1 MKSAAKNI
9 QLASYDD
16 LFKTDEE
23 RQADA
28 QERVQSL
35 PLDKLEPFPNHPF
48 KVIDDDKMLETVES
62 IKERGVLV
70 PILVR
75 PKNDGNFEIVSGH
88 RRHHASQLAGLTEI
102 PAIVRE
108 MDDDTAILLMVD
120 SNLQREELL
129 PSEKAFAYK
138 MKLDAMKRQG
148 QRTDLTCARIAHKF
162 DGMKSRDILAEEV
175 GESKDQ
181 VRRYIRLTYLVT
193 DLLDRV
199 DNKTMAFTD
208 VVTIDEERIDL
219 IRTVFWDMN
228 TVSYYVQTIEHE
240 DSTETILHITIT
252 SKKATDMPDF
262 YYFNKSQR
270 EALEEVLKPE
280 YAQMLAELVGTYGGE
295 VTLDDA
301 QIRAMLATMP
311 KDISERRRAVVEKA
325 YSLLGKVNY
334 FWGGKSS
341 AIGWD
346 SRWGKPTRVTAAGSR
361 TTGTIRPYGLDCSGF
376 VDWVFNNSLGYVIGH
391 GGGAASQHDYCK
403 PISWSEAQPGDL
415 VFYPGDTHVGVFVGK
430 DSNGDPLIIHCASS
444 QNNVVLTGLQGFVS
458 IGRPDCF

>member
-28 QERVQSL
+28 QERVQNL

-88 RRHHASQLAGLTEI
+88 RRHHASQLAGLNEI

-181 VRRYIRLTYLVT
+181 IRRYIRLTYLVL

-199 DNKTMAFTD
+199 DNKTMAFNAA
-208 VVTIDEERIDL
+208 VE
-219 IRTVFWDMN
+219 
-228 TVSYYVQTIEHE
+228 VSYLTQPEQLMLCDAIEREECTPNLSQAKRLKQYSQDGKLDENVMDAIMTEEKPIE
-240 DSTETILHITIT
+240 DKL
-252 SKKATDMPDF
+252 
-262 YYFNKSQR
+262 
-270 EALEEVLKPE
+270 VLKGDV
-280 YAQMLAELVGTYGGE
+280 LAKYFPRTYTPSQKQKIIVKLLE
-295 VTLDDA
+295 DWHKRQLR
-301 QIRAMLATMP
+301 QQ
-311 KDISERRRAVVEKA
+311 ER
-325 YSLLGKVNY
+325 
-334 FWGGKSS
+334 
-341 AIGWD
+341 
-346 SRWGKPTRVTAAGSR
+346 
-361 TTGTIRPYGLDCSGF
+361 
-376 VDWVFNNSLGYVIGH
+376 
-391 GGGAASQHDYCK
+391 
-403 PISWSEAQPGDL
+403 
-415 VFYPGDTHVGVFVGK
+415 
-430 DSNGDPLIIHCASS
+430 
-444 QNNVVLTGLQGFVS
+444 
-458 IGRPDCF
+458 

>member
-28 QERVQSL
+28 QERIQNL

-148 QRTDLTCARIAHKF
+148 QRTDLTSAQIGRKF
-162 DGMKSRDILAEEV
+162 DGKESRELLAEQV
-175 GESKDQ
+175 GESRNQ
-181 VRRYIRLTYLVT
+181 ISRFIRLTNLVPN
-193 DLLDRV
+193 LLDRV
-199 DNKTMAFTD
+199 DNKTMAFNAA
-208 VVTIDEERIDL
+208 VE
-219 IRTVFWDMN
+219 
-228 TVSYYVQTIEHE
+228 VSYLTEPEQLMLCDAIEREECTPNLSQAKRLKQYSQDGKLDENVMDAIMTEEKPIE
-240 DSTETILHITIT
+240 DKL
-252 SKKATDMPDF
+252 
-262 YYFNKSQR
+262 
-270 EALEEVLKPE
+270 VLKGDV
-280 YAQMLAELVGTYGGE
+280 LAKYFPRTYTPSQKQKIIVKLLE
-295 VTLDDA
+295 NWHKRQLR
-301 QIRAMLATMP
+301 QQ
-311 KDISERRRAVVEKA
+311 ER
-325 YSLLGKVNY
+325 
-334 FWGGKSS
+334 
-341 AIGWD
+341 
-346 SRWGKPTRVTAAGSR
+346 
-361 TTGTIRPYGLDCSGF
+361 
-376 VDWVFNNSLGYVIGH
+376 
-391 GGGAASQHDYCK
+391 
-403 PISWSEAQPGDL
+403 
-415 VFYPGDTHVGVFVGK
+415 
-430 DSNGDPLIIHCASS
+430 
-444 QNNVVLTGLQGFVS
+444 
-458 IGRPDCF
+458 

>member
-23 RQADA
+23 RQADT

-148 QRTDLTCARIAHKF
+148 QRTDLTSSQF
-162 DGMKSRDILAEEV
+162 GMKSPKQSLDII
-175 GESKDQ
+175 GEQTGDS
-181 VRRYIRLTYLVT
+181 RNTIHRYIRLTHLVPE
-193 DLLDRV
+193 LLDRV
-199 DNKTMAFTD
+199 DNKTMAFNAA
-208 VVTIDEERIDL
+208 VE
-219 IRTVFWDMN
+219 
-228 TVSYYVQTIEHE
+228 VSYLTQPEQLMLCDAIEREECTPNLSQAKRLKQYSQDGKLDENVMDAIMTEEKPIE
-240 DSTETILHITIT
+240 DKL
-252 SKKATDMPDF
+252 
-262 YYFNKSQR
+262 
-270 EALEEVLKPE
+270 VLKGDV
-280 YAQMLAELVGTYGGE
+280 LAKYFPRTYTPSQKQKIIVKLLE
-295 VTLDDA
+295 DWHKRQLR
-301 QIRAMLATMP
+301 QQ
-311 KDISERRRAVVEKA
+311 ER
-325 YSLLGKVNY
+325 
-334 FWGGKSS
+334 
-341 AIGWD
+341 
-346 SRWGKPTRVTAAGSR
+346 
-361 TTGTIRPYGLDCSGF
+361 
-376 VDWVFNNSLGYVIGH
+376 
-391 GGGAASQHDYCK
+391 
-403 PISWSEAQPGDL
+403 
-415 VFYPGDTHVGVFVGK
+415 
-430 DSNGDPLIIHCASS
+430 
-444 QNNVVLTGLQGFVS
+444 
-458 IGRPDCF
+458 

>member
-88 RRHHASQLAGLTEI
+88 RRHHASLLAGLTEI

-138 MKLDAMKRQG
+138 MKLDAMKRQTG
-148 QRTDLTCARIAHKF
+148 RKPKENDSQIGNHF
-162 DGMKSRDILAEEV
+162 DTRKSSDVLAEQT
-175 GESKDQ
+175 GDSKNQ
-181 VRRYIRLTYLVT
+181 IFRYIRLTYLVP

-199 DNKTMAFTD
+199 DNKTMAFNAA
-208 VVTIDEERIDL
+208 VE
-219 IRTVFWDMN
+219 
-228 TVSYYVQTIEHE
+228 VSYLTEPEQLMLCDAIEREECTPNLSQAKRLKQYSQDGKLDENVMDAIMTEEKPIE
-240 DSTETILHITIT
+240 DKL
-252 SKKATDMPDF
+252 
-262 YYFNKSQR
+262 
-270 EALEEVLKPE
+270 VLKGDV
-280 YAQMLAELVGTYGGE
+280 LAKYFPKTYTPSQKQKIIVKLLE
-295 VTLDDA
+295 DWHKRQLR
-301 QIRAMLATMP
+301 QQ
-311 KDISERRRAVVEKA
+311 ER
-325 YSLLGKVNY
+325 
-334 FWGGKSS
+334 
-341 AIGWD
+341 
-346 SRWGKPTRVTAAGSR
+346 
-361 TTGTIRPYGLDCSGF
+361 
-376 VDWVFNNSLGYVIGH
+376 
-391 GGGAASQHDYCK
+391 
-403 PISWSEAQPGDL
+403 
-415 VFYPGDTHVGVFVGK
+415 
-430 DSNGDPLIIHCASS
+430 
-444 QNNVVLTGLQGFVS
+444 
-458 IGRPDCF
+458 

>member
-35 PLDKLEPFPNHPF
+35 PLDKMEPFPNHPF

-148 QRTDLTCARIAHKF
+148 QRTDLTSAQIGRKF
-162 DGMKSRDILAEEV
+162 DGKESRELLAEQV
-175 GESKDQ
+175 GESRNQ
-181 VRRYIRLTYLVT
+181 ISRFM
-193 DLLDRV
+193 LDRV
-199 DNKTMAFTD
+199 DNKTMAFNAA
-208 VVTIDEERIDL
+208 VE
-219 IRTVFWDMN
+219 
-228 TVSYYVQTIEHE
+228 VSYLTEPEQLMLCDAIEREECTPNLSQAKRLKQYSQDGKLDENVIDAIMTEEKPIE
-240 DSTETILHITIT
+240 DKL
-252 SKKATDMPDF
+252 
-262 YYFNKSQR
+262 
-270 EALEEVLKPE
+270 VLKGDV
-280 YAQMLAELVGTYGGE
+280 LAKYFPRTYTPSQKQKIIVKLLE
-295 VTLDDA
+295 DWHKRQLR
-301 QIRAMLATMP
+301 QQ
-311 KDISERRRAVVEKA
+311 ER
-325 YSLLGKVNY
+325 
-334 FWGGKSS
+334 
-341 AIGWD
+341 
-346 SRWGKPTRVTAAGSR
+346 
-361 TTGTIRPYGLDCSGF
+361 
-376 VDWVFNNSLGYVIGH
+376 
-391 GGGAASQHDYCK
+391 
-403 PISWSEAQPGDL
+403 
-415 VFYPGDTHVGVFVGK
+415 
-430 DSNGDPLIIHCASS
+430 
-444 QNNVVLTGLQGFVS
+444 
-458 IGRPDCF
+458 

>member
-1 MKSAAKNI
+1 MPTKPKNI

-148 QRTDLTCARIAHKF
+148 QRTDLTCARIAHKS
-162 DGMKSRDILAEEV
+162 DGIKSRDILAEQV

-181 VRRYIRLTYLVT
+181 IRRYIRLTSLVP
-193 DLLDRV
+193 DLLNRV
-199 DNKTMAFTD
+199 DNKTIAFNAA
-208 VVTIDEERIDL
+208 VE
-219 IRTVFWDMN
+219 
-228 TVSYYVQTIEHE
+228 VSYLTEPEQLMLCDAIERE
-240 DSTETILHITIT
+240 ECTPNLSQAKRLKQYSQDGKLDENVVDAIMTEEKPI
-252 SKKATDMPDF
+252 
-262 YYFNKSQR
+262 
-270 EALEEVLKPE
+270 EEKLVLKGDV
-280 YAQMLAELVGTYGGE
+280 LAKYFPRTYTPSQKQKIIVKLLE
-295 VTLDDA
+295 DWHKRQLR
-301 QIRAMLATMP
+301 QQ
-311 KDISERRRAVVEKA
+311 ER
-325 YSLLGKVNY
+325 
-334 FWGGKSS
+334 
-341 AIGWD
+341 
-346 SRWGKPTRVTAAGSR
+346 
-361 TTGTIRPYGLDCSGF
+361 
-376 VDWVFNNSLGYVIGH
+376 
-391 GGGAASQHDYCK
+391 
-403 PISWSEAQPGDL
+403 
-415 VFYPGDTHVGVFVGK
+415 
-430 DSNGDPLIIHCASS
+430 
-444 QNNVVLTGLQGFVS
+444 
-458 IGRPDCF
+458 

>member
-28 QERVQSL
+28 QERIQNL

-48 KVIDDDKMLETVES
+48 KVVDDDKMLETVES

-138 MKLDAMKRQG
+138 MKLDAIKRQG
-148 QRTDLTCARIAHKF
+148 QRTDLTSGQIVQKSKF
-162 DGMKSRDILAEEV
+162 SVQIV
-175 GESKDQ
+175 GEQAGENYKQ
-181 VRRYIRLTYLVT
+181 VQRYIRLTNLIP

-199 DNKTMAFTD
+199 DNKTMAFNAA
-208 VVTIDEERIDL
+208 VE
-219 IRTVFWDMN
+219 
-228 TVSYYVQTIEHE
+228 VSYLTEQEQIMLCDAIEREECTPNLSQAKRLKQYSQDSKLDENVMDAIMTEEKPIE
-240 DSTETILHITIT
+240 DKL
-252 SKKATDMPDF
+252 
-262 YYFNKSQR
+262 
-270 EALEEVLKPE
+270 VLKGDV
-280 YAQMLAELVGTYGGE
+280 LAKYFPKTYTPSQKQKIIVKLLE
-295 VTLDDA
+295 DWHKRQLR
-301 QIRAMLATMP
+301 QQ
-311 KDISERRRAVVEKA
+311 ER
-325 YSLLGKVNY
+325 
-334 FWGGKSS
+334 
-341 AIGWD
+341 
-346 SRWGKPTRVTAAGSR
+346 
-361 TTGTIRPYGLDCSGF
+361 
-376 VDWVFNNSLGYVIGH
+376 
-391 GGGAASQHDYCK
+391 
-403 PISWSEAQPGDL
+403 
-415 VFYPGDTHVGVFVGK
+415 
-430 DSNGDPLIIHCASS
+430 
-444 QNNVVLTGLQGFVS
+444 
-458 IGRPDCF
+458 

>member
-88 RRHHASQLAGLTEI
+88 RRHHASLLAGLTEI

-148 QRTDLTCARIAHKF
+148 QRTDLTCSQIGNKL
-162 DGMKSRDILAEEV
+162 GMKSSEELAEQT
-175 GESKDQ
+175 GESKNQ
-181 VRRYIRLTYLVT
+181 IFRYICLTHLVP

-199 DNKTMAFTD
+199 DNKTMAFNAA
-208 VVTIDEERIDL
+208 VE
-219 IRTVFWDMN
+219 
-228 TVSYYVQTIEHE
+228 VSYLTEPEQFMLCDAIEREECTPNLSQAKRLKQYSQDGKLDENVMDAIMTEEKPIE
-240 DSTETILHITIT
+240 DKL
-252 SKKATDMPDF
+252 
-262 YYFNKSQR
+262 
-270 EALEEVLKPE
+270 VLKGDV
-280 YAQMLAELVGTYGGE
+280 LAKYFPRTYTPSQKQKIIVKLLE
-295 VTLDDA
+295 DWHKRQLR
-301 QIRAMLATMP
+301 QQ
-311 KDISERRRAVVEKA
+311 ER
-325 YSLLGKVNY
+325 
-334 FWGGKSS
+334 
-341 AIGWD
+341 
-346 SRWGKPTRVTAAGSR
+346 
-361 TTGTIRPYGLDCSGF
+361 
-376 VDWVFNNSLGYVIGH
+376 
-391 GGGAASQHDYCK
+391 
-403 PISWSEAQPGDL
+403 
-415 VFYPGDTHVGVFVGK
+415 
-430 DSNGDPLIIHCASS
+430 
-444 QNNVVLTGLQGFVS
+444 
-458 IGRPDCF
+458 

>member
-28 QERVQSL
+28 QERIQNL

-75 PKNDGNFEIVSGH
+75 PKNDGNFEIVFGH

-148 QRTDLTCARIAHKF
+148 QRTDLTSAQIGRKF
-162 DGMKSRDILAEEV
+162 DGKESRELLAEQV
-175 GESKDQ
+175 GESRNQ
-181 VRRYIRLTYLVT
+181 ISRFIRLTNLVPN
-193 DLLDRV
+193 LLDRV
-199 DNKTMAFTD
+199 DNKTMAFNAA
-208 VVTIDEERIDL
+208 VE
-219 IRTVFWDMN
+219 
-228 TVSYYVQTIEHE
+228 VSYLTEPEQLMLCDAIEREECTPNLSQAKRLKQYSQDGKLDENVMDAIMTEEKPIE
-240 DSTETILHITIT
+240 DKL
-252 SKKATDMPDF
+252 
-262 YYFNKSQR
+262 
-270 EALEEVLKPE
+270 VLKGDV
-280 YAQMLAELVGTYGGE
+280 LAKYFPRTYTPSQKQKIIVKLLE
-295 VTLDDA
+295 DWHKRQLR
-301 QIRAMLATMP
+301 QQ
-311 KDISERRRAVVEKA
+311 ER
-325 YSLLGKVNY
+325 
-334 FWGGKSS
+334 
-341 AIGWD
+341 
-346 SRWGKPTRVTAAGSR
+346 
-361 TTGTIRPYGLDCSGF
+361 
-376 VDWVFNNSLGYVIGH
+376 
-391 GGGAASQHDYCK
+391 
-403 PISWSEAQPGDL
+403 
-415 VFYPGDTHVGVFVGK
+415 
-430 DSNGDPLIIHCASS
+430 
-444 QNNVVLTGLQGFVS
+444 
-458 IGRPDCF
+458 

>member
-28 QERVQSL
+28 QERIQNL

-138 MKLDAMKRQG
+138 MKLDAIKRQG
-148 QRTDLTCARIAHKF
+148 KRTDLTSAQIVPKLQA
-162 DGMKSRDILAEEV
+162 RDIVAHDAGVNRMEV
-175 GESKDQ
+175 T
-181 VRRYIRLTYLVT
+181 RYVRLTYLVP

-199 DNKTMAFTD
+199 DNKTMAFNAA
-208 VVTIDEERIDL
+208 VE
-219 IRTVFWDMN
+219 
-228 TVSYYVQTIEHE
+228 VSYLTEPEQLMLCDAIEREECTPNLSQAKRLKQYSQDGKLDENVMDAIMTEEKPIE
-240 DSTETILHITIT
+240 DKL
-252 SKKATDMPDF
+252 
-262 YYFNKSQR
+262 
-270 EALEEVLKPE
+270 VLKGDV
-280 YAQMLAELVGTYGGE
+280 LAKYFPRTYTPSQKQKIIVKLLE
-295 VTLDDA
+295 DWHKRQLR
-301 QIRAMLATMP
+301 QQ
-311 KDISERRRAVVEKA
+311 ER
-325 YSLLGKVNY
+325 
-334 FWGGKSS
+334 
-341 AIGWD
+341 
-346 SRWGKPTRVTAAGSR
+346 
-361 TTGTIRPYGLDCSGF
+361 
-376 VDWVFNNSLGYVIGH
+376 
-391 GGGAASQHDYCK
+391 
-403 PISWSEAQPGDL
+403 
-415 VFYPGDTHVGVFVGK
+415 
-430 DSNGDPLIIHCASS
+430 
-444 QNNVVLTGLQGFVS
+444 
-458 IGRPDCF
+458 

>member
-28 QERVQSL
+28 QERIQNL

-88 RRHHASQLAGLTEI
+88 RRHHASQLAGKTEI

-138 MKLDAMKRQG
+138 MKLDAMKRQAGRPKENVRQIGTNLIG
-148 QRTDLTCARIAHKF
+148 QRSDSIMAQEVNESARTI
-162 DGMKSRDILAEEV
+162 
-175 GESKDQ
+175 Q
-181 VRRYIRLTYLVT
+181 RYIRLTNLVP

-199 DNKTMAFTD
+199 DNKTMAFNAA
-208 VVTIDEERIDL
+208 VE
-219 IRTVFWDMN
+219 
-228 TVSYYVQTIEHE
+228 VSYLTEPEQLMLCDAIEREECTPNLSQAKRLKQYSQDGKLDENVMDAIMTEEKPIE
-240 DSTETILHITIT
+240 DKL
-252 SKKATDMPDF
+252 
-262 YYFNKSQR
+262 
-270 EALEEVLKPE
+270 VLKGDV
-280 YAQMLAELVGTYGGE
+280 LAKYFPKTYTPSQKQKTIVKLLE
-295 VTLDDA
+295 DWHKRQLR
-301 QIRAMLATMP
+301 QQ
-311 KDISERRRAVVEKA
+311 ER
-325 YSLLGKVNY
+325 
-334 FWGGKSS
+334 
-341 AIGWD
+341 
-346 SRWGKPTRVTAAGSR
+346 
-361 TTGTIRPYGLDCSGF
+361 
-376 VDWVFNNSLGYVIGH
+376 
-391 GGGAASQHDYCK
+391 
-403 PISWSEAQPGDL
+403 
-415 VFYPGDTHVGVFVGK
+415 
-430 DSNGDPLIIHCASS
+430 
-444 QNNVVLTGLQGFVS
+444 
-458 IGRPDCF
+458 

>member
-28 QERVQSL
+28 QERVQNL

-48 KVIDDDKMLETVES
+48 KVIDDDKMRETVES
-62 IKERGVLV
+62 IKERGVLI

-181 VRRYIRLTYLVT
+181 IRRYIRLTYLVP
-193 DLLDRV
+193 DLLERV
-199 DNKTMAFTD
+199 DNKTMAFNAA
-208 VVTIDEERIDL
+208 VE
-219 IRTVFWDMN
+219 
-228 TVSYYVQTIEHE
+228 VSYLTEPEQLMLCDAIEREECTPNLSQAKRLKQYSQDGKLDENVMDAIMTEEKPIE
-240 DSTETILHITIT
+240 DKL
-252 SKKATDMPDF
+252 
-262 YYFNKSQR
+262 
-270 EALEEVLKPE
+270 VLKGDV
-280 YAQMLAELVGTYGGE
+280 LAKYFPRTYTPSQKQKIIVKLLE
-295 VTLDDA
+295 DWHKRQLR
-301 QIRAMLATMP
+301 QQ
-311 KDISERRRAVVEKA
+311 ER
-325 YSLLGKVNY
+325 
-334 FWGGKSS
+334 
-341 AIGWD
+341 
-346 SRWGKPTRVTAAGSR
+346 
-361 TTGTIRPYGLDCSGF
+361 
-376 VDWVFNNSLGYVIGH
+376 
-391 GGGAASQHDYCK
+391 
-403 PISWSEAQPGDL
+403 
-415 VFYPGDTHVGVFVGK
+415 
-430 DSNGDPLIIHCASS
+430 
-444 QNNVVLTGLQGFVS
+444 
-458 IGRPDCF
+458 

>member
-28 QERVQSL
+28 QERVQNL

-138 MKLDAMKRQG
+138 MKLDAMKRQAGRPKENVRQIGTNLIG
-148 QRTDLTCARIAHKF
+148 QRSDSIMAQEVNESARTI
-162 DGMKSRDILAEEV
+162 
-175 GESKDQ
+175 Q
-181 VRRYIRLTYLVT
+181 RYIRLTNLVP

-199 DNKTMAFTD
+199 DNKTMAFNAA
-208 VVTIDEERIDL
+208 VE
-219 IRTVFWDMN
+219 
-228 TVSYYVQTIEHE
+228 VSYLTQPEQLMLCDAIEREECTPNLSQAKRLKQYSQDGKLDENVMDAIMTEEKPIE
-240 DSTETILHITIT
+240 DKL
-252 SKKATDMPDF
+252 
-262 YYFNKSQR
+262 
-270 EALEEVLKPE
+270 VLKGDV
-280 YAQMLAELVGTYGGE
+280 LAKYFPRTYTPSQKQKIIVKLLE
-295 VTLDDA
+295 DWHKRQLR
-301 QIRAMLATMP
+301 QQ
-311 KDISERRRAVVEKA
+311 ER
-325 YSLLGKVNY
+325 
-334 FWGGKSS
+334 
-341 AIGWD
+341 
-346 SRWGKPTRVTAAGSR
+346 
-361 TTGTIRPYGLDCSGF
+361 
-376 VDWVFNNSLGYVIGH
+376 
-391 GGGAASQHDYCK
+391 
-403 PISWSEAQPGDL
+403 
-415 VFYPGDTHVGVFVGK
+415 
-430 DSNGDPLIIHCASS
+430 
-444 QNNVVLTGLQGFVS
+444 
-458 IGRPDCF
+458 

>member
-28 QERVQSL
+28 QERVQNL

-148 QRTDLTCARIAHKF
+148 QRTDLTCSQIGNKL
-162 DGMKSRDILAEEV
+162 GMKSSEELAEQT
-175 GESKDQ
+175 GESKNQ
-181 VRRYIRLTYLVT
+181 IFRYIRLTHLVPE
-193 DLLDRV
+193 LLDRV
-199 DNKTMAFTD
+199 DNKTMAFNAA
-208 VVTIDEERIDL
+208 VE
-219 IRTVFWDMN
+219 
-228 TVSYYVQTIEHE
+228 VSYLTEPEQFMLCDAIEREECTPNLSQAKRLKQYSQDGKLDENVMDAIMTEEKPIE
-240 DSTETILHITIT
+240 DKL
-252 SKKATDMPDF
+252 
-262 YYFNKSQR
+262 
-270 EALEEVLKPE
+270 VLKGDV
-280 YAQMLAELVGTYGGE
+280 LAKYFPRTYTPSQKQKIIVKLLE
-295 VTLDDA
+295 DWHKRQLR
-301 QIRAMLATMP
+301 QQ
-311 KDISERRRAVVEKA
+311 ER
-325 YSLLGKVNY
+325 
-334 FWGGKSS
+334 
-341 AIGWD
+341 
-346 SRWGKPTRVTAAGSR
+346 
-361 TTGTIRPYGLDCSGF
+361 
-376 VDWVFNNSLGYVIGH
+376 
-391 GGGAASQHDYCK
+391 
-403 PISWSEAQPGDL
+403 
-415 VFYPGDTHVGVFVGK
+415 
-430 DSNGDPLIIHCASS
+430 
-444 QNNVVLTGLQGFVS
+444 
-458 IGRPDCF
+458 

>member
-148 QRTDLTCARIAHKF
+148 QRTDLTSAQIGRKF
-162 DGMKSRDILAEEV
+162 DGKESRELLAEQV
-175 GESKDQ
+175 GESRNQ
-181 VRRYIRLTYLVT
+181 ISRFIRLTNLVP
-193 DLLDRV
+193 DLVDRV
-199 DNKTMAFTD
+199 DNKTMAFNAA
-208 VVTIDEERIDL
+208 VE
-219 IRTVFWDMN
+219 
-228 TVSYYVQTIEHE
+228 VSYLTEPEQLMLCDAIEREECTPNLSQAKRLKQYSQDGKLDENVMDAIMTEEKPIE
-240 DSTETILHITIT
+240 DKL
-252 SKKATDMPDF
+252 
-262 YYFNKSQR
+262 
-270 EALEEVLKPE
+270 VLKGD
-280 YAQMLAELVGTYGGE
+280 MLAKYFPRTYTPSQKQKIIVKLLE
-295 VTLDDA
+295 DWHKRQLR
-301 QIRAMLATMP
+301 QQ
-311 KDISERRRAVVEKA
+311 ER
-325 YSLLGKVNY
+325 
-334 FWGGKSS
+334 
-341 AIGWD
+341 
-346 SRWGKPTRVTAAGSR
+346 
-361 TTGTIRPYGLDCSGF
+361 
-376 VDWVFNNSLGYVIGH
+376 
-391 GGGAASQHDYCK
+391 
-403 PISWSEAQPGDL
+403 
-415 VFYPGDTHVGVFVGK
+415 
-430 DSNGDPLIIHCASS
+430 
-444 QNNVVLTGLQGFVS
+444 
-458 IGRPDCF
+458 

>member
-23 RQADA
+23 RQADT

-138 MKLDAMKRQG
+138 MKLDAMKRQAGRPKENVRQIGTNLIG
-148 QRTDLTCARIAHKF
+148 QRSDSIMAQEVNESARTI
-162 DGMKSRDILAEEV
+162 
-175 GESKDQ
+175 Q
-181 VRRYIRLTYLVT
+181 RYIRLTNLVP

-199 DNKTMAFTD
+199 DNKTMSFNAA
-208 VVTIDEERIDL
+208 VE
-219 IRTVFWDMN
+219 
-228 TVSYYVQTIEHE
+228 VSYLTEPEQIMLCDAIEREECTPNLSQAKRLKQYSQDGKLDENVMDAIMTEEKPIE
-240 DSTETILHITIT
+240 DKL
-252 SKKATDMPDF
+252 
-262 YYFNKSQR
+262 
-270 EALEEVLKPE
+270 VLKGDV
-280 YAQMLAELVGTYGGE
+280 LAKYFPRTYTPSQKQKIIVKLLE
-295 VTLDDA
+295 DWHKRQLR
-301 QIRAMLATMP
+301 QQ
-311 KDISERRRAVVEKA
+311 ER
-325 YSLLGKVNY
+325 
-334 FWGGKSS
+334 
-341 AIGWD
+341 
-346 SRWGKPTRVTAAGSR
+346 
-361 TTGTIRPYGLDCSGF
+361 
-376 VDWVFNNSLGYVIGH
+376 
-391 GGGAASQHDYCK
+391 
-403 PISWSEAQPGDL
+403 
-415 VFYPGDTHVGVFVGK
+415 
-430 DSNGDPLIIHCASS
+430 
-444 QNNVVLTGLQGFVS
+444 
-458 IGRPDCF
+458 